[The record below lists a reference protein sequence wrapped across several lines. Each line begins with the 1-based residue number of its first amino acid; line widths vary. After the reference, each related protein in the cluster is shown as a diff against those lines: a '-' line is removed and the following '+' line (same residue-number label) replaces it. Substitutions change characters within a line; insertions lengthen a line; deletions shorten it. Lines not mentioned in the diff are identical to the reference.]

1 MAKEDH
7 QRRGRL
13 LISDC
18 QLPIGEG
25 KANPPSLKVCRGS
38 FEKLVIGNWQL
49 TMPKGEIMA
58 EKKEFRVQAKQR
70 EGRGKNDA
78 RRARREGMVPITVYG
93 GGAET
98 IAAVA
103 PARDLA
109 AILRSESARNTI
121 FTIEVEGVGESEVMF
136 HDRQID
142 PVKGRLIHADLTR
155 LVKGQKIEVTVPLHL
170 VGEPIGVKERQGVLE
185 QIIREIDVRCEPRDI
200 PDSLDVDVS
209 NLDVHDTLHVSDIQ
223 VSEGVEILTDAEI
236 VIATV
241 GIVKEEEAPAP
252 VI

>member
-1 MAKEDH
+1 
-7 QRRGRL
+7 
-13 LISDC
+13 
-18 QLPIGEG
+18 
-25 KANPPSLKVCRGS
+25 
-38 FEKLVIGNWQL
+38 
-49 TMPKGEIMA
+49 MA
-58 EKKEFRVQAKQR
+58 EKKEFRVRATQR

-98 IAAVA
+98 VAAVA

-109 AILRSESARNTI
+109 AILRSEAGRNTI
-121 FTIEVEGVGESEVMF
+121 FTIEVDGVGESEVMF

-170 VGEPIGVKERQGVLE
+170 VGEPIGVKEKQGVLE
-185 QIIREIDVRCEPRDI
+185 QVIREIDVRCEPREI
-200 PDSLDVDVS
+200 PDAIDVDVS
-209 NLDVHDTLHVSDIQ
+209 NLDVHDVLHVSDIK
-223 VSEGVEILTDAEI
+223 VSEAVEILTDAEL

-241 GIVKEEEAPAP
+241 GIIKEEEAPAP
-252 VI
+252 AIEGEEPAEPELIGKGKKEEEGGEAEE

>member
-1 MAKEDH
+1 
-7 QRRGRL
+7 
-13 LISDC
+13 
-18 QLPIGEG
+18 
-25 KANPPSLKVCRGS
+25 
-38 FEKLVIGNWQL
+38 
-49 TMPKGEIMA
+49 MA

-78 RRARREGMVPITVYG
+78 RRARRDGMIPITVYG

-98 IAAVA
+98 VAAVA

-109 AILRSESARNTI
+109 AILRSEAGRNTI
-121 FTIEVEGVGESEVMF
+121 FTIEVDGVGASEVMF

-170 VGEPIGVKERQGVLE
+170 IGEPVGVKEKQGVLE
-185 QIIREIDVRCEPRDI
+185 QIVREIDVRCEPRDI
-200 PDSLDVDVS
+200 PDSLDLDVS
-209 NLDVHDTLHVSDIQ
+209 HLDVHDTLHVSDIK
-223 VSEGVEILTDAEI
+223 VSEGIEILTDAEL

-241 GIVKEEEAPAP
+241 GIVKEEVAAPTP
-252 VI
+252 VEGEEPAEPEVIGKGKKEEEGAESE

>member
-1 MAKEDH
+1 MAD
-7 QRRGRL
+7 
-13 LISDC
+13 
-18 QLPIGEG
+18 
-25 KANPPSLKVCRGS
+25 KAD
-38 FEKLVIGNWQL
+38 
-49 TMPKGEIMA
+49 
-58 EKKEFRVQAKQR
+58 KKEFRIKAKQR

-98 IAAVA
+98 VAAVA
-103 PARDLA
+103 PLSELA
-109 AILRSESARNTI
+109 AILRSEAGRNTI
-121 FTIEVEGVGESEVMF
+121 FTIEVDGFGEVEVMF

-170 VGEPIGVKERQGVLE
+170 VGEPFGVKEKQGVLE
-185 QIIREIDVRCEPRDI
+185 QIVREIEIRCEPREI

-209 NLDVHDTLHVSDIQ
+209 GLDVHDTLHVSDIK
-223 VSEGVEILTDAEI
+223 VSEAIEILTDQEL

-252 VI
+252 AIEGEEPVEPEVIGKGKKEEEGEGEAE